1 MKLCILIRLKRF
13 ALIVMFQHKYFFFI
27 IIKSSL
33 CHILYI
39 LYYIASS
46 EMGHTKTAQALRFGS
61 KKNVA
66 CNRRVKLE

>member
-1 MKLCILIRLKRF
+1 
-13 ALIVMFQHKYFFFI
+13 MFQHKYFFFI